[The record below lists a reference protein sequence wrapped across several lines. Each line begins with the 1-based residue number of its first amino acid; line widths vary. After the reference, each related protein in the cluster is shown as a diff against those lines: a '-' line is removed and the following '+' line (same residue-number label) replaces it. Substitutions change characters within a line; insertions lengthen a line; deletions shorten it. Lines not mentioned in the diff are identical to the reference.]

1 VLKTWR
7 KVFPNLVQ
15 DKSAID
21 SVPGLMSHLRY
32 PEDLFKVQRE
42 LIAKYHV
49 QDVQTFFQG
58 TDQWDIPSDPTQDAA
73 RVINTGA
80 TPGAVSTTSPAQP
93 PYYVLLQMPGA
104 SAPAF
109 SLTSTF
115 VARNATN
122 LTAFAA
128 VSSDPGTYGQIQV
141 LTLPKNKVIDGPEQ
155 VANTFESNVNV
166 SKQLSLLRQGGSEV
180 VLGNLLTL
188 PVGQGLLYIEPVYTQ
203 GKKSPSFPI
212 LTSVIVSFGS
222 KIAYEDTLSGALNAL
237 FGAGT
242 TVTPPPG
249 TTPPPT
255 STVATLIADAQRAYD
270 AGQAALKNGDFAAY
284 GRAQSQLKA
293 ALDELAAK
301 SGTTKAT
308 PTPSASPAR

>member
-1 VLKTWR
+1 
-7 KVFPNLVQ
+7 
-15 DKSAID
+15 
-21 SVPGLMSHLRY
+21 
-32 PEDLFKVQRE
+32 
-42 LIAKYHV
+42 
-49 QDVQTFFQG
+49 
-58 TDQWDIPSDPTQDAA
+58 
-73 RVINTGA
+73 
-80 TPGAVSTTSPAQP
+80 
-93 PYYVLLQMPGA
+93 
-104 SAPAF
+104 
-109 SLTSTF
+109 F

-242 TVTPPPG
+242 TVTPTPG